1 MHGSETVFT
10 PLASTLGGVLIGLA
24 AGLLLLVA
32 GRIAGVS
39 GILGGV
45 FLGEGDRG
53 WRVAFLV
60 GLLVGGAA
68 LLVLAPQS
76 FSASPATSK
85 AVLVAAGLLV
95 GVGTQ
100 LGSGCTSG
108 HGICGL
114 PRLSLRSL
122 VAVVTFI
129 ASGAVTVLA
138 ARVLGGAS

>member
-1 MHGSETVFT
+1 MNGSETVFT
-10 PLASTLGGVLIGLA
+10 PLASSLGGVLIGLA

-32 GRIAGVS
+32 GRVAGIS

-45 FLGEGDRG
+45 FLGRGDRA
-53 WRVAFLV
+53 WRLAFLA

-68 LLVLAPQS
+68 LLALAPQS
-76 FSASPATSK
+76 FSVSPTTSK

-114 PRLSLRSL
+114 PRLSVRSL

-129 ASGAVTVLA
+129 ATGALTVFA
-138 ARVLGGAS
+138 VRVLGGVS

>member
-1 MHGSETVFT
+1 MNGIEPVFT
-10 PLASTLGGVLIGLA
+10 PLASTVGGILIGLA
-24 AGLLLLVA
+24 AGLLLLLT
-32 GRIAGVS
+32 GRVAGVS

-45 FLGEGDRG
+45 FLEKGDRG
-53 WRVAFLV
+53 WRLAFLA

-68 LLVLAPQS
+68 LAAFAPQML
-76 FSASPATSK
+76 SASPASSK
-85 AVLVAAGLLV
+85 AVLIAAGLLV

-122 VAVVTFI
+122 VAVITFI
-129 ASGAVTVLA
+129 TTGALTVLA
-138 ARVLGGAS
+138 VRLLGGAA